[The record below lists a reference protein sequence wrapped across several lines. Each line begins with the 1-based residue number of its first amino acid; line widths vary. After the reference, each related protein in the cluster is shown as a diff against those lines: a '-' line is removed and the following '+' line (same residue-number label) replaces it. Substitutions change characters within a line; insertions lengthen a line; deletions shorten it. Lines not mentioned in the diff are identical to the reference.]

1 MNTLGDS
8 RSIGKALGLG
18 VLVCGTLDITDAIVF
33 YRLRSG
39 VTATR
44 LLQGI
49 ASVPFGPGAFR
60 GGFQMASAG
69 LLIHYA
75 IATFWVCLFV
85 LLARKIAWLF
95 HYPVPAGLIYGLL
108 VYTCMNFAVLPLF
121 RPNSPI
127 HFNLALVNGVMAIVL
142 FIGLAVALINT
153 RFARVPITRR

>member
-1 MNTLGDS
+1 
-8 RSIGKALGLG
+8 
-18 VLVCGTLDITDAIVF
+18 
-33 YRLRSG
+33 
-39 VTATR
+39 
-44 LLQGI
+44 
-49 ASVPFGPGAFR
+49 
-60 GGFQMASAG
+60 MASAG

-108 VYTCMNFAVLPLF
+108 VYGCMNFAVLPLF

-153 RFARVPITRR
+153 RFAPVPITRR